1 VRSLALSAGLGS
13 AIATLAHD
21 PLVGPLVAGLS
32 LVALGAAPEAKAL
45 LVQWFRTRREHLE
58 LLAAR
63 DRAERERLE
72 PPMVMDRAAR
82 GAPQAAGP
90 PPPGLL

>member
-1 VRSLALSAGLGS
+1 MRSLALSAGLGS

-45 LVQWFRTRREHLE
+45 LVAYLRARRERYE
-58 LLAAR
+58 LAAAQA
-63 DRAERERLE
+63 RAERDRIE
-72 PPMVMDRAAR
+72 PPMVMDRAEL
-82 GAPQAAGP
+82 GAELEPGP
-90 PPPGLL
+90 PRAEP